1 MTRKNIIFFALLMA
15 TALAAIEGTI
25 ISTVANSIVLS
36 MGKPEWI
43 GLVFSVY
50 LLFSGVFSLLFGKMA
65 DAWSRKGTLILGLII
80 FSSFSFLCG
89 LATNMTTLIIFRAF
103 QGIGSGAIVPVS
115 RSMVG
120 FLFETKESRAKAQS
134 IESSVWGIAGLT
146 GPFLGGAILNY
157 FSWRYVFFLN
167 VPLTLTAIIILLVFV
182 DEPKRNQTLSM
193 DYIGSTLVLF
203 GAMSLFGC
211 LYVRSKIWML
221 VLFVLSF
228 IFFAFWFKREKTHVG
243 TSLIDLSVL
252 KNKHVLKINVLTLT
266 TGMIAAGINAYLPL
280 WGQEVM
286 LMSPLKSGS
295 LLTPFL
301 IFWTGGTVMNTY
313 IIKRVSVNQDL
324 IIGTLFLIMGTV
336 MLNLMSLSSAW
347 LAFVTMIFVGMGMGI
362 TVSGLMIYLQFNAPK
377 ESLGSVMGLNS
388 FVLMMSKSIGV
399 ALLGAIYGKNVTFFT
414 QGTTFTVIF
423 AIIFVLAIQAVAV
436 VKQLPESQV

>member
-25 ISTVANSIVLS
+25 ISTVASSIVVS

-65 DAWSRKGTLILGLII
+65 DAWSRKGTLILGLVI
-80 FSSFSFLCG
+80 FSSFSLLCG
-89 LATNMTTLIIFRAF
+89 LATNMTTLILFRAL

-167 VPLTLTAIIILLVFV
+167 VPLTVTAIVILFIFV
-182 DEPKRNQTLSM
+182 DEPKRNQKISM
-193 DYIGSTLVLF
+193 DYIGSILVLL

-211 LYVRSKIWML
+211 LYVASSQWMIIL
-221 VLFVLSF
+221 LLSSIVFFVL
-228 IFFAFWFKREKTHVG
+228 WFRREKAHVG

-252 KNKHVLKINVLTLT
+252 KNKYVLKINVLTLT

-286 LMSPLKSGS
+286 FMSPLKSGS

-301 IFWTGGTVMNTY
+301 IFWTGGTVINTY
-313 IIKRVSVNQDL
+313 IIK
-324 IIGTLFLIMGTV
+324 
-336 MLNLMSLSSAW
+336 
-347 LAFVTMIFVGMGMGI
+347 
-362 TVSGLMIYLQFNAPK
+362 K
-377 ESLGSVMGLNS
+377 S
-388 FVLMMSKSIGV
+388 FS
-399 ALLGAIYGKNVTFFT
+399 
-414 QGTTFTVIF
+414 
-423 AIIFVLAIQAVAV
+423 
-436 VKQLPESQV
+436 

>member
-25 ISTVANSIVLS
+25 ISTVASSIVVS

-65 DAWSRKGTLILGLII
+65 DAWSRKGTLILGLVI
-80 FSSFSFLCG
+80 FSSFSLLCG
-89 LATNMTTLIIFRAF
+89 LATNMTTLILFRAL

-167 VPLTLTAIIILLVFV
+167 VPLTVTAIVILFIFV
-182 DEPKRNQTLSM
+182 DEPKRNQKISM
-193 DYIGSTLVLF
+193 DYIGSILVLL

-211 LYVRSKIWML
+211 LYVASSQWMIIL
-221 VLFVLSF
+221 LLSSIVFFVL
-228 IFFAFWFKREKTHVG
+228 WFRREKAHVG

-252 KNKHVLKINVLTLT
+252 KNKYVLKINVLTLT

-286 LMSPLKSGS
+286 FMSPLKSGS

-301 IFWTGGTVMNTY
+301 IFWTGGTVINTY
-313 IIKRVSVNQDL
+313 IIKKVSVNKDL
-324 IIGTLFLIMGTV
+324 FIGVIFLMIGTV
-336 MLNLMSLSSAW
+336 MLNLMSFSSIW
-347 LAFVTMIFVGMGMGI
+347 LAFITMMFVGIGMGI
-362 TVSGLMIYLQFNAPK
+362 TVSSLMIYLQFNAPK

-399 ALLGAIYGKNVTFFT
+399 ALLGSIYGKNITFFA

-423 AIIFVLAIQAVAV
+423 ALIFMLAIQAIIV

>member
-25 ISTVANSIVLS
+25 ISTVASSIVVS

-65 DAWSRKGTLILGLII
+65 DAWSRKGTLILGLVI
-80 FSSFSFLCG
+80 FSSFSLLCG
-89 LATNMTTLIIFRAF
+89 LATNMTTLILFRAL

-146 GPFLGGAILNY
+146 GPFLGGTILNY

-167 VPLTLTAIIILLVFV
+167 VPLTITAIVILFIFV
-182 DEPKRNQTLSM
+182 DEPKRNQKISM
-193 DYIGSTLVLF
+193 DYIGSILVLL

-211 LYVRSKIWML
+211 LYVASSQWMIIL
-221 VLFVLSF
+221 LLSSVVFFVL
-228 IFFAFWFKREKTHVG
+228 WFRREKAHVG

-266 TGMIAAGINAYLPL
+266 TGMIAAGVNAYLPL

-301 IFWTGGTVMNTY
+301 IFWTGGTVINTY
-313 IIKRVSVNQDL
+313 IIKKVSVNKDL
-324 IIGTLFLIMGTV
+324 FIGVIFLMIGTV
-336 MLNLMSLSSAW
+336 MLNLMSFSSIW
-347 LAFVTMIFVGMGMGI
+347 LAFVTMMFVGIGMGI
-362 TVSGLMIYLQFNAPK
+362 TVSSLMIYLQFNAPK

-399 ALLGAIYGKNVTFFT
+399 ALLGSIYGKNITFFA

-423 AIIFVLAIQAVAV
+423 ALIFMLAIQAIIV

>member
-25 ISTVANSIVLS
+25 ISTVASSIVVS

-65 DAWSRKGTLILGLII
+65 DAWSRKGTLILGLVI
-80 FSSFSFLCG
+80 FSSFSLLCG
-89 LATNMTTLIIFRAF
+89 LATNMTTLILFRAL

-167 VPLTLTAIIILLVFV
+167 VPLTITAIVILFIFV
-182 DEPKRNQTLSM
+182 DEPKRNQKISM
-193 DYIGSTLVLF
+193 DYIGSILVLL

-211 LYVRSKIWML
+211 LYVASSQWMIIL
-221 VLFVLSF
+221 LLSSVVFFVL
-228 IFFAFWFKREKTHVG
+228 WFRREKAHVG

-286 LMSPLKSGS
+286 FMSPLKSGS

-301 IFWTGGTVMNTY
+301 IFWTGGTVINTY
-313 IIKRVSVNQDL
+313 IIKKVSVNKDL
-324 IIGTLFLIMGTV
+324 FIGVIFLMIGTV
-336 MLNLMSLSSAW
+336 MLNLMSFSSIW
-347 LAFVTMIFVGMGMGI
+347 LAFVTMMFVGIGMGI
-362 TVSGLMIYLQFNAPK
+362 TVSSLMIYLQFNAPK

-399 ALLGAIYGKNVTFFT
+399 ALLGSIYGKNITFFA

-423 AIIFVLAIQAVAV
+423 ALIFMLAIQAIIV